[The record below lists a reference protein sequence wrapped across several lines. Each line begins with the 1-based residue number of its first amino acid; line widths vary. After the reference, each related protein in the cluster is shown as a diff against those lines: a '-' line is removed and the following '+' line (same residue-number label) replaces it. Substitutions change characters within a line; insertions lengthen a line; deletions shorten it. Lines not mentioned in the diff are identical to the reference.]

1 MPDTAQTAEL
11 EAQIAALIS
20 KAGYLLKRQLDDVRR
35 NAEHEYEHEQDAL
48 TEAS

>member
-20 KAGYLLKRQLDDVRR
+20 KAGYLLQRQLDDVRR
-35 NAEHEYEHEQDAL
+35 NAEQEHEQEHDAL